1 MKPLM
6 YIVSFFIPV
15 ILMLIAYAFFGIY
28 PFGERSVLA
37 LDLNGQYIYYF
48 EHIRD
53 VFWGDDSLFY
63 SWGRDLSGEFMGIIG
78 YYLASPFTIMPLLTN
93 DFAIPSVNSFMATL
107 LMVYPLAAGRK
118 LLEEQIFRIFP
129 STPESIMRR
138 ATA

>member
-1 MKPLM
+1 MATKAASVKPGFTAADVMDIKTGKKMKPLM

-53 VFWGDDSLFY
+53 V
-63 SWGRDLSGEFMGIIG
+63 
-78 YYLASPFTIMPLLTN
+78 
-93 DFAIPSVNSFMATL
+93 
-107 LMVYPLAAGRK
+107 
-118 LLEEQIFRIFP
+118 
-129 STPESIMRR
+129 
-138 ATA
+138 